1 MTKRKDSTY
10 LLTFVRNSC
19 EKAISSGRI
28 NGIINLEKGEI
39 IRFKL
44 DEIDALVSM
53 LASGRIFLN
62 TLATDLKLTADQVRL
77 VLDYLLKENKIKGV
91 LAKDNIFIPIG
102 TLREEV
108 IETAQKI
115 GSVDLNDLSGQL
127 NVSEE
132 SVNSIIESL
141 SKQILTSVLPYNQI
155 RIIDVT
161 RDVKLPE
168 NVTKILLKK
177 LILEGKLAGY
187 LDMVNDVLTI
197 ERAQPLKKA
206 RNENQDLQ
214 NTGAVNTGPSDAW
227 YIVPLF
233 FGLIGGLIG
242 YLVVKEED
250 HDKADNLFVF
260 GVFMSILYGI
270 IAWIYWSSILSL
282 LR

>member
-1 MTKRKDSTY
+1 
-10 LLTFVRNSC
+10 LTFVRNSC